1 MSKLDE
7 MFTCTELGH
16 GFKPIKKSKEISK
29 DIIPEIGDV
38 FQSNEDKD
46 VRLHITGINNVGLEA
61 IVSNKKEVWNIN
73 SWYFDKKYYTYL
85 GKSKAN
91 VEQLFEVEDNGRCIE
106 DNTPHAE
113 STILFKDLEN
123 EE

>member
-7 MFTCTELGH
+7 MFTCNELGQ
-16 GFKPIKKSKEISK
+16 GFKPIKKSKEMSK

-46 VRLHITGINNVGLEA
+46 VRLHITGINEVGLEA
-61 IVSNKKEVWNIN
+61 IVSNKKEVWNID
-73 SWYFDKKYYTYL
+73 SWYFDKEYYTYL
-85 GKSKAN
+85 GKSKVN
-91 VEQLFEVEDNGRCIE
+91 IEQLFEVENNGRCIE
-106 DNTPHAE
+106 NNTPHAE
-113 STILFKDLEN
+113 STVLFKDLEN

>member
-7 MFTCTELGH
+7 MFTCTELGQ
-16 GFKPIKKSKEISK
+16 GFKPIKKSKKMSK

-61 IVSNKKEVWNIN
+61 IVNNKKEVWNID
-73 SWYFDKKYYTYL
+73 SWYFDKEYYTYL
-85 GKSKAN
+85 GKSKVN
-91 VEQLFEVEDNGRCIE
+91 IEQLFEVEDNGRCIE
-106 DNTPHAE
+106 DNTLHAE
-113 STILFKDLEN
+113 STVLFKDLEN
-123 EE
+123 KE